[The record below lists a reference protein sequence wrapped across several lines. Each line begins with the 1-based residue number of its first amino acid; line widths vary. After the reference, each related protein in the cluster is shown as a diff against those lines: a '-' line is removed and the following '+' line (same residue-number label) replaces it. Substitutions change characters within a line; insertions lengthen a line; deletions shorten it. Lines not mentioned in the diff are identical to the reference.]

1 MNTTKIEY
9 INHTPIILASSSA
22 RRQALLKACQVQF
35 VTMNPDIVEIP
46 KPHETPQE
54 YCARNA
60 REKAAAVGQ
69 KVNKSEGKQDQIPL
83 ILSADT
89 IVFLNNSILEKPQ
102 SYDEAL
108 DMLSKLSGTT
118 HFAYTGYSFFRGM
131 NELVTRVIESKVT
144 FRELA
149 HSEIHAYI
157 QTNEPYDKAGGYG
170 IQGAAC
176 GFIES
181 VEGSY
186 TNVMGLPLSH
196 VIDDLKKFEKMGTNN
211 VVKL

>member
-1 MNTTKIEY
+1 MNPAQIEY
-9 INHTPIILASSSA
+9 INRKPIILASSSA
-22 RRQALLKACQVQF
+22 RRQALLSACQVQF
-35 VTMNPDIVEIP
+35 SIMTPDILEVP

-60 REKAAAVGQ
+60 REKAYAVG
-69 KVNKSEGKQDQIPL
+69 NKIIKNKLNQYDKTL

-102 SYDEAL
+102 SYEEAL
-108 DMLSKLSGTT
+108 NMLSKLSGTT
-118 HFAYTGYSFFRGM
+118 HFAYTGYSFFKGIQ
-131 NELVTRVIESKVT
+131 ELVTRVIESKVT

-176 GFIES
+176 GFIEN

-196 VIDDLKKFEKMGTNN
+196 VINDLKKFEAMDDK
-211 VVKL
+211 

>member
-1 MNTTKIEY
+1 MNSIKSEY
-9 INHTPIILASSSA
+9 INHTPIVLASSSA
-22 RRQALLKACQVQF
+22 RRQSLLKACQVQF
-35 VTMNPDIVEIP
+35 STLTPDIVEIP

-60 REKAAAVGQ
+60 REKAYAVG
-69 KVNKSEGKQDQIPL
+69 NKIAQTQSLHEPL

-102 SYDEAL
+102 SYDEAF

-118 HFAYTGYSFFRGM
+118 HFAYTGYSFFKGTT
-131 NELVTRVIESKVT
+131 ELITRVIESKVT

-196 VIDDLKKFEKMGTNN
+196 VIDDLKKFEKTDNQTH
-211 VVKL
+211 VKL